1 MGNPATVADATGTR
15 TFTYD
20 YATSGHPGL
29 VSLTIPSIVN
39 YNISYTYDAYG
50 KKTGMSLK
58 NGSTA
63 VFGNSYGY
71 DSVTG
76 RLTSVG
82 DGTYTAHYTW
92 QDGTGLMT
100 QNQIKRDSDSAVI
113 TTHNHTYDTHLN
125 NYHLLSVSNTTG
137 ATTRAYS
144 YVYNDKDQRTKLT
157 LADGTYWEYTYDD
170 KVQVISGIKKDAAG
184 NAIAGQSYGYNYDG
198 IGNRK
203 WATKGLTEMKMDY
216 TSNNINQYTQIDTL
230 GA

>member
-1 MGNPATVADATGTR
+1 
-15 TFTYD
+15 
-20 YATSGHPGL
+20 
-29 VSLTIPSIVN
+29 
-39 YNISYTYDAYG
+39 
-50 KKTGMSLK
+50 MSLK

-92 QDGTGLMT
+92 QNGTGLMT
-100 QNQIKRDSDSAVI
+100 QNQIKRDSDSSVI
-113 TTHNHTYDTHLN
+113 TTHNRTYDTRLN

-157 LADGTYWEYTYDD
+157 LADGSFWEYTYDD
-170 KVQVISGIKKDAAG
+170 KGQVISGIKKDAAETVG
-184 NAIAGQSYGYNYDG
+184 V
-198 IGNRK
+198 K
-203 WATKGLTEMKMDY
+203 P
-216 TSNNINQYTQIDTL
+216 
-230 GA
+230 